1 MDVDSAEAGQGEGRE
16 PLSLAQLSE
25 LSGLPEAVLRELV
38 EYEAL
43 SPIDPRASTLTFSAV
58 SVFTARSASRLVRDF
73 ELDVYGVSVL
83 LRYVERIDALEAEVR
98 ALRARGD

>member
-1 MDVDSAEAGQGEGRE
+1 MNTETAQPGQGEARE
-16 PLSLAQLSE
+16 PLSLSQLSE
-25 LSGLPEAVLRELV
+25 LSGLPEPMLRELV

-43 SPIDPRASTLTFSAV
+43 LPIDPRAPSWSFGAYA
-58 SVFTARSASRLVRDF
+58 VFTARTASRLVRDF

-98 ALRARGD
+98 TLRARGG